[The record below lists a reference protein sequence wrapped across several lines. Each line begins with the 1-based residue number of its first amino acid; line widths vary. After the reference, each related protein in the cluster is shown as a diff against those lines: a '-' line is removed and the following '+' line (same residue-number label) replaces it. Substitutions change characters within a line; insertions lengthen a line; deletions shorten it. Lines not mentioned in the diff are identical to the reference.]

1 MDSPYYTD
9 PNARQKIDELLHE
22 NAVIQS
28 NLGKESTES
37 ERFMADLG
45 WKSILHKI
53 ALIDCEFAKVLE
65 PTK

>member
-1 MDSPYYTD
+1 MSPYYTD
-9 PNARQKIDELLHE
+9 PKARQEIDELLKH
-22 NAVIQS
+22 NATIQA
-28 NLGKESTES
+28 NLGIESTES